1 MINGVL
7 DADWSDSLR
16 AVRRLAGANRGYAQL
31 AVGCALEPSGL
42 LPSIPLET
50 VGRAGS
56 PMRGPAMLL
65 FLDRF
70 STTSTILMTCV

>member
-7 DADWSDSLR
+7 DAEWSDSLR
-16 AVRRLAGANRGYAQL
+16 AVRRLAGTNRGYAQL

-42 LPSIPLET
+42 LPTIPLET

-65 FLDRF
+65 FLDRL
-70 STTSTILMTCV
+70 STTSTILMTCL